1 MEHDII
7 TLCVQGIVPILMRQ
21 GCIELFSFL
30 GSEILLRL
38 HQRGD
43 IVETTVAAP
52 SASFWDN
59 ALSSNPRCQGASHT
73 GDSSKDYRFA
83 SLSRGSRKD

>member
-1 MEHDII
+1 MVHNLII
-7 TLCVQGIVPILMRQ
+7 PCVQGIAPVLMQQ

-38 HQRGD
+38 HQQEN

-52 SASFWDN
+52 SASFSDN
-59 ALSSNPRCQGASHT
+59 VYNHAVDSISSVSNTRTEPAANIVAART
-73 GDSSKDYRFA
+73 
-83 SLSRGSRKD
+83 